1 MKRLFA
7 LLLISFATLSCE
19 MMDETINELL
29 GRDDSSIITIPNNQI
44 WYTSTDGKIVF
55 PHDPQAFNVAIES
68 YKSYNGYFII
78 TFKGDLTEIGGG
90 AFRSCDR
97 LESVILPNSLTTI
110 GRGAFYV
117 CSDLKEFKGKYASK
131 DGRCLIVDGTL
142 NSFAPAGLTE
152 YTIPDIVTTIGNQA
166 FASCSSLTS
175 VIIPDGVTTIEG
187 DAFSGCSSLTS
198 VIIPD
203 GVTTI
208 EGNAFSGCSSLTSV
222 TIPDSV
228 TTIEGNVF
236 GYCSSLTEFRG
247 KYASE
252 DGRCLIIDGTLN
264 SFAPAGLTEYNI
276 PDSVTT
282 IGDLAFADCS
292 SLRSVTIPD
301 SVTTIGEWAFSYCSS
316 LTSVTIGD
324 SVTTIGGYAFQ
335 DCSSLTSVTIGDS
348 VTTIGGY
355 PFQDCSSLTS
365 VTIPNSVT
373 TIGDYAFAWCSSLTS
388 VTIPDSVTTIGE
400 EAFWD
405 CSSLTSV
412 YCKAIT
418 PPTGGCDM
426 FYNISSKG
434 KIYVPMA
441 SVEVYKAAEYWS
453 SYANYI
459 VGYDF

>member
-1 MKRLFA
+1 
-7 LLLISFATLSCE
+7 

-29 GRDDSSIITIPNNQI
+29 GRDDSSVITIPNNQI

-110 GRGAFYV
+110 GRGAFLG
-117 CSDLKEFKGKYASK
+117 CSDLKEFKGKFASK

-175 VIIPDGVTTIEG
+175 VIIPDGVTSIGNE
-187 DAFSGCSSLTS
+187 AFSGCSSLTS
-198 VIIPD
+198 I
-203 GVTTI
+203 
-208 EGNAFSGCSSLTSV
+208 

-236 GYCSSLTEFRG
+236 GHCSSLTEFRG

-264 SFAPAGLTEYNI
+264 SFAPAGLTEYPI

-282 IGDLAFADCS
+282 IGYGAFSDCR
-292 SLRSVTIPD
+292 SLTSITIPDSVTTIGNGAFIWCESLTSVTIPDSVTSIGEWAFSDCHSLTSVTIPD
-301 SVTTIGEWAFSYCSS
+301 SVTTIE
-316 LTSVTIGD
+316 
-324 SVTTIGGYAFQ
+324 
-335 DCSSLTSVTIGDS
+335 
-348 VTTIGGY
+348 
-355 PFQDCSSLTS
+355 
-365 VTIPNSVT
+365 
-373 TIGDYAFAWCSSLTS
+373 DYAFYECSSLTS

-400 EAFWD
+400 WAFAGCSSLTSVTIPDSVTTIGYAAFCD
-405 CSSLTSV
+405 CSSLTSVTIPDSVTTIGEVAFYGCYNLTSV

-418 PPTGGCDM
+418 PPTVYFGGYGDWDA
-426 FYNISSKG
+426 FDGNASNR
-434 KIYVPMA
+434 KIYVPMESMEA
-441 SVEVYKAAEYWS
+441 YKWAEYWS
-453 SYANYI
+453 DYADYI
-459 VGYDF
+459 VGYEF

>member
-1 MKRLFA
+1 
-7 LLLISFATLSCE
+7 

-29 GRDDSSIITIPNNQI
+29 GRDDSSVITIPNNQI

-90 AFRSCDR
+90 AFWSCDR

-175 VIIPDGVTTIEG
+175 VT
-187 DAFSGCSSLTS
+187 
-198 VIIPD
+198 IPD

-236 GYCSSLTEFRG
+236 GHCSSLTEFRG

-252 DGRCLIIDGTLN
+252 DGRCLIIDGTLI
-264 SFAPAGLTEYNI
+264 SFAPAGLAEYNI

-282 IGDLAFADCS
+282 IGGEAFSGCS
-292 SLRSVTIPD
+292 SLTSVTIGD
-301 SVTTIGEWAFSYCSS
+301 GVTTIGKGAFSGCSS

-324 SVTTIGGYAFQ
+324 SVTKIGVEAFCG
-335 DCSSLTSVTIGDS
+335 CSSLTSVTIGDG
-348 VTTIGGY
+348 VTTIGEWA
-355 PFQDCSSLTS
+355 FSDCRSLTS
-365 VTIPNSVT
+365 VTIPDSVT
-373 TIGDYAFAWCSSLTS
+373 TIGYCAFIECSSLTS

-400 EAFWD
+400 VAFYG
-405 CSSLTSV
+405 CYNLTSV

-418 PPTGGCDM
+418 PPTVYFGGYGDWDA
-426 FYNISSKG
+426 FDGNASNR
-434 KIYVPMA
+434 KIYVPME
-441 SVEVYKAAEYWS
+441 SMEVYKSTEYWS
-453 SYANYI
+453 DYADAI
-459 VGYDF
+459 VGYNF